1 MKGIFSNLKSDL
13 PASIVVFLVALP
25 LCLGVALASGAPLL
39 SGVMSGIIG
48 GLVVGFLSQSHT
60 SVSGPAAG
68 LAAVVLAAITQIG
81 DFPTFLLAVVIA
93 GFIQLLMGVFKGGF
107 IANYIPSNVIKGL
120 LAAIGVILILKQ
132 IPHAIGFDRDVEDDF
147 TFFQKDGENTFSE
160 LLTMFNYFSW
170 GAVIISVLSMVIMIL
185 WDKSPL
191 KKLKF
196 FPASLFVVVLG
207 VVLNLIFKN
216 LAPSLYINEEH
227 LVNIPKFDGINSLIT
242 LPNFSSISNYHVW
255 LTAFTIAIIASLETL
270 LNLEAVEV
278 IDPHKRQASPN
289 RELVAQG
296 IGNIFSGLIGGIPIT
311 SVIVRSSV
319 NINAGAETKMSAI
332 LHGFFLLVSVLVLSP
347 ILNLIP
353 LASLAAILILTGYKL
368 AKVSIF
374 KDLYQKGLN
383 QFIPFVATIVAIV
396 FTDLLLGVLLGLA
409 VSIFYLLKSNY
420 KNPFLFEK
428 EKTIL
433 GETIRIELPNQVSF
447 FNKASVKDT
456 LWNIPEGSKVIIDA
470 RYCNYIDNDVL
481 EILDDFKNTI
491 SIDKKIKLN
500 IMGVQDHYE
509 LRDNIQFL
517 HTVDKQTQ
525 QHLKPDDV
533 IEILKEGNQRFVK
546 GTPTEK
552 YLTQQIMATSQG
564 QHPIAVVLSCI
575 DSRTTVE
582 TVFDLGLGDI
592 FSIRIAGNILNQDIL
607 GSMEFAVHSGVK
619 LVMVLGHTKCGAV
632 VGACNHVSMGN
643 LTPLLDKIQPA
654 ILKETTIVEGRNGTN
669 LNFVNKVAV
678 LNVQHTIKNIRNESS
693 IITQAEVEGKIKI
706 IGGFYDIELGVVTF
720 YE

>member
-1 MKGIFSNLKSDL
+1 MMILSKLKNDL
-13 PASIVVFLVALP
+13 PASLVVFLVALP
-25 LCLGVALASGAPLL
+25 LCLGVALASGTPLL
-39 SGVMSGIIG
+39 SGIISGVIG

-68 LAAVVLAAITQIG
+68 LAAVVLAAITQLG

-93 GFIQLLMGVFKGGF
+93 GVIQLIIGIFRGGF

-120 LAAIGVILILKQ
+120 LAAIGIILILKQ
-132 IPHAIGFDRDVEDDF
+132 IPHAVGFDRDTEDDF

-160 LLTMFNYFSW
+160 LITMFNYFSW
-170 GAVIISVLSMVIMIL
+170 GAVIISVLSIVIMVL
-185 WDKSPL
+185 WSKSPL

-196 FPASLFVVVLG
+196 FPASLFVVIFG
-207 VVLNLIFKN
+207 VALNFLFKTFF
-216 LAPSLYINEEH
+216 PSLFIDTTH
-227 LVNIPKFDGINSLIT
+227 LVNIPKFEGIDSLIT
-242 LPNFSSISNYHVW
+242 LPNFSSISNPNVW
-255 LTAFTIAIIASLETL
+255 LIAFTIAIIASLETL

-296 IGNIFSGLIGGIPIT
+296 VGNIFSGLIGGIPIT

-319 NINAGAETKMSAI
+319 NINAGAETKMSTI
-332 LHGFFLLVSVLVLSP
+332 LHGLFLLVSVLVLSP
-347 ILNLIP
+347 LLNLIP

-368 AKVSIF
+368 TKISIF
-374 KDLYQKGLN
+374 KDLYQKGLH

-396 FTDLLLGVLLGLA
+396 FTDLLLGVLLGLG
-409 VSIFYLLKSNY
+409 VSVYYLLKSNY

-428 EKTIL
+428 EKTTI

-447 FNKASVKDT
+447 LNKASIKET
-456 LWNIPEGSKVIIDA
+456 LWEIPEESKVIIDA

-481 EILDDFKNTI
+481 EILNDFKSTI
-491 SIDKKIKLN
+491 SVEKNINLN
-500 IMGVQDHYE
+500 IMGIQDHYE
-509 LRDNIQFL
+509 LRENIQFL
-517 HTVDKQTQ
+517 HTVDKETQ
-525 QHLKPDDV
+525 QQLKPDEV
-533 IEILKEGNQRFVK
+533 IEILKEGNNRFVN

-552 YLTQQIMATSQG
+552 YLLHQVTSTSQG

-592 FSIRIAGNILNQDIL
+592 FSIRIAGNVLNQDIL

-632 VGACNHVSMGN
+632 VGACNHVTMGN

-654 ILKETTIVEGRNGTN
+654 ILKETSILQDRTGKN
-669 LNFVNKVAV
+669 LNFVNKVAE
-678 LNVQHTIKNIRNESS
+678 LNVQLIIEQIRLHSP
-693 IITQAEVEGKIKI
+693 IIVQAEKEEKIKI
-706 IGGFYDIELGVVTF
+706 LGGFYDIELGVVKF